1 MTGFGYGKCEWLQMI
16 CGDRIES
23 PVSVFTL
30 MEKQSYGDKDL
41 RGENEEVKYEK
52 KNIYPDFG
60 CVILSCSSCTAY
72 KWVLLGF

>member
-1 MTGFGYGKCEWLQMI
+1 MI

-23 PVSVFTL
+23 PVSVFFL
-30 MEKQSYGDKDL
+30 MEKQFYRDKDW

-60 CVILSCSSCTAY
+60 YVILSCSSCTAY